1 MGAAQ
6 LPDDKIMVIT
16 GREIMTRSESCRHSV
31 ITPNPPPLPPPPA
44 GKLAELNSPLSLY
57 KQIYSQSLVKY
68 PERKEQIAETFNLSS
83 QIQFRNR
90 NDLHHAGL
98 S

>member
-1 MGAAQ
+1 
-6 LPDDKIMVIT
+6 
-16 GREIMTRSESCRHSV
+16 MTRSETCRHCDDCDHY
-31 ITPNPPPLPPPPA
+31 TPPPPH
-44 GKLAELNSPLSLY
+44 KNKLNSPLSLY

-68 PERKEQIAETFNLSS
+68 PKRKEQIAETFNVSS